1 MVSREGNHPPGGEV
15 APTMS
20 KIYLASSWRNQEY
33 PKVLKK
39 LRAKGHQVYDFRS
52 TGPLESG
59 FAWDEVAK
67 DWLHWTPREFIKHLN
82 HPASLRGFTS
92 DKTALDW
99 ADTCV
104 LLLPCGRSA
113 HLEAGY
119 ASGQGKRVI
128 FLLRKLAFE
137 PELMYLLGTEMV
149 CSVPELIQTLKKKR
163 KKQS

>member
-1 MVSREGNHPPGGEV
+1 
-15 APTMS
+15 MS

-33 PKVLKK
+33 PNVLKA
-39 LRAKGHQVYDFRS
+39 LRSAGHQVYDFRS

-67 DWLHWTPREFIKHLN
+67 DWLNWTPTEFMKHLK
-82 HPASLRGFTS
+82 HPASQRGFKS

-99 ADTCV
+99 SDTCV

-119 ASGQGKRVI
+119 CAGKGKRVI
-128 FLLRKLAFE
+128 FLLRRAGFE

-149 CSVPELIQTLKKKR
+149 SSVPSLLKTLSSR
-163 KKQS
+163 NKQGKTK